1 MWRKNLTLWWMRF
14 TGFRRRWE
22 IERGKVGPGDPG
34 LEIIFGGGMTVETV
48 FEWVTIGVSWLVIV
62 TGGLAVVAGLLYLA
76 DVLITR
82 IVNKTKTLAIL
93 FDFVKNRKD
102 FKLYKK
108 DRGAWEEKR
117 RKAIRGY
124 LEG

>member
-1 MWRKNLTLWWMRF
+1 M
-14 TGFRRRWE
+14 
-22 IERGKVGPGDPG
+22 
-34 LEIIFGGGMTVETV
+34 ETV

-62 TGGLAVVAGLLYLA
+62 AGGLAMLAGLLYLM
-76 DVLITR
+76 DVLVTR
-82 IVNKTKTLAIL
+82 IVRETKTLAIL
-93 FDFVKNRKD
+93 FDFWKNRED
-102 FKLYKK
+102 FRKYQA